1 MNIVANDPAELI
13 LRFAGVKETDAS
25 ITLENLNGVDL
36 NRIQIFDK
44 DGKAVSLDLG
54 NFGIGDH
61 SLMASGDLP
70 VSLYGGRGKDTL
82 TAADGP
88 AHLFGG
94 DGNDI
99 LIGGSNNDVLYGD
112 AGRDILTGNGGADTF
127 VVQKIAPET
136 IGSRNSGILT
146 KFFSAVEDFT
156 IGEDK
161 LGIINFP
168 EIKKLAKDND
178 HDYEKTYKQYF
189 TNLKSDADDTSQSA
203 ISLMLEDLGLYFKL
217 MRTTDKDF
225 LKEGSKKTLFWTL
238 VDTRGTKNIN
248 DDVGLLTFRSDA
260 FSGDTDAEFHPFTNT
275 DPSTLFEFL

>member
-1 MNIVANDPAELI
+1 M
-13 LRFAGVKETDAS
+13 
-25 ITLENLNGVDL
+25 LENCHSRRRCATSKKGEQQ
-36 NRIQIFDK
+36 QIFDK

-70 VSLYGGRGKDTL
+70 GLLYGGRGKDTL
-82 TAADGP
+82 TAVDGP

-99 LIGGSNNDVLYGD
+99 LIGGSNNDVLY
-112 AGRDILTGNGGADTF
+112 GNGGADTF

-161 LGIINFP
+161 LCIINFP

-203 ISLMLEDLGLYFKL
+203 ISLMLENLGLYFKL
-217 MRTTDKDF
+217 MRTTDKEF

-260 FSGDTDAEFHPFTNT
+260 FLGDTDAELHPFTNT

>member
-1 MNIVANDPAELI
+1 MTHIELV
-13 LRFAGVKETDAS
+13 LRFVKTGDTLYSLEHAS
-25 ITLENLNGVDL
+25 VTLENLNGVDL

-112 AGRDILTGNGGADTF
+112 AGRDTLTGNGGADIF
-127 VVQKIAPET
+127 VVQGVSSNELSKVTGRKI
-136 IGSRNSGILT
+136 T
-146 KFFSAVEDFT
+146 KFIDRVVGFKVE
-156 IGEDK
+156 EDK
-161 LGIINFP
+161 IGIPIFV
-168 EIKKLAKDND
+168 KK
-178 HDYEKTYKQYF
+178 
-189 TNLKSDADDTSQSA
+189 
-203 ISLMLEDLGLYFKL
+203 
-217 MRTTDKDF
+217 
-225 LKEGSKKTLFWTL
+225 
-238 VDTRGTKNIN
+238 
-248 DDVGLLTFRSDA
+248 
-260 FSGDTDAEFHPFTNT
+260 
-275 DPSTLFEFL
+275 